1 MRLFLFALFT
11 FFASFSASAA
21 PFLVGDVP
29 GTGDQCVF
37 RRGAV
42 DTPSPIVVDP
52 ANGLPAYGNR
62 ICKIDLATDPKT
74 GTVSVAVRDSVLN
87 QTSAFVDFTFQPL
100 PSAPTNFR
108 LIP

>member
-1 MRLFLFALFT
+1 MKTLIALLAFLFTSLAQ
-11 FFASFSASAA
+11 AA

-29 GTGDQCVF
+29 GTGDQCVY

-52 ANGLPAYGNR
+52 VNGLPANGNR
-62 ICKIDLATDPKT
+62 ICKIDLASDPRT

-87 QTSAFVDFTFQPL
+87 QTSAFASYTF
-100 PSAPTNFR
+100 PSSPTAPSNFR

>member
-1 MRLFLFALFT
+1 MKSLILAILSLI
-11 FFASFSASAA
+11 SFSVSAA

-52 ANGLPAYGNR
+52 VNGLPANGNR
-62 ICKIDLATDPKT
+62 ICKIDLAADPRT

-87 QTSAFVDFTFQPL
+87 QTSAFASYTFPAT
-100 PSAPTNFR
+100 PSAPSNFR